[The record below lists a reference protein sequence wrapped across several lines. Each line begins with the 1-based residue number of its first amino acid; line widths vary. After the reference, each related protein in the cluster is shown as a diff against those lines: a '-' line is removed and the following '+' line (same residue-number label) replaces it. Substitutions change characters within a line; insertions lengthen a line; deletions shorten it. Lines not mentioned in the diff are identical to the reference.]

1 MDRYRVLQ
9 PARQHFLGLRLKVLL
24 DGQELVSLALRLME
38 LLGVS
43 YRVEV
48 KYLGTHVCG
57 NGSPAEDRT
66 DQAVDDRCI
75 GVRRSALLDAES
87 ESFLVGY
94 TVADPTQTNDHVK
107 EVECKYEHVLKL
119 VLVLADISVAVADKC
134 AYQATYCVLIE
145 GLNWRLL

>member
-1 MDRYRVLQ
+1 MDRCRVLR
-9 PARQHFLGLRLKVLL
+9 PARQQFLGHRLKVLL
-24 DGQELVSLALRLME
+24 DGQKLVSPALRLIE

-43 YRVEV
+43 CRVEV
-48 KYLGTHVCG
+48 ENLGTHVCG
-57 NGSPAEDRT
+57 DGSPAEGRT

-87 ESFLVGY
+87 ESFLVDY
-94 TVADPTQTNDHVK
+94 IVSDPTQTNDYVK

-119 VLVLADISVAVADKC
+119 VLVLADIPVAVADKC